1 MKMATKIL
9 TTATAAAAIGGA
21 VIATTAS
28 SADAAGRNG
37 KCDTGEFC
45 LYYNS
50 NQKGSLSDFTGSVRD
65 YGAKQ
70 PGCYDFK
77 SAGAGKGKCV
87 KNATASVWNRSSK
100 TVRIYFNSN
109 YGGRYQDFKAGAKG
123 NLNSSLKNQNASHE
137 FSPSKRVNLSYA
149 LYKTGGGYISCGFDK
164 YTSTTGRHEGT
175 DITRRVGSKIYA
187 LVSGKV
193 TYVHQ
198 GRNGRSS
205 SSNLSTIAI
214 YNASAKKTVIYLHSA
229 PSSSLRVGQNIAK
242 GQYLGTEA
250 WHGVSSAGGAHTH
263 VEMRPGYQT
272 HASISVG
279 DPHLDNPAPY
289 SFWASQGYNYR

>member
-1 MKMATKIL
+1 MLTKVL

-21 VIATTAS
+21 VVATTAS

-50 NQKGSLSDFTGSVRD
+50 NQKGSVSDFTGSVRD

-100 TVRIYFNSN
+100 TVRVYFNSN
-109 YGGRYQDFKAGAKG
+109 FGGRYQDFKAGAKG
-123 NLNSSLKNQNASHE
+123 NLNSGLKNQNASHE
-137 FSPSKRVNLSYA
+137 FAPANRVNISYG
-149 LYKTGGGYISCGFDK
+149 LYKATGGRIACKFDG
-164 YTSTTGRHEGT
+164 YTSTPGRHEGT
-175 DITRRVGSKIYA
+175 DISRRIGSKVYA
-187 LVSGKV
+187 LVAGKV
-193 TYVHQ
+193 IYVHKGQ
-198 GRNGRSS
+198 NGRVHSS
-205 SSNLSTIAI
+205 DLSTIAI
-214 YNASAKKTVIYLHSA
+214 YNASLKKTVIYLHSA
-229 PSSSLRVGQNIAK
+229 PSSTLKAGQTIKK
-242 GQYLGTEA
+242 GQYIATEA

-263 VEMRPGYQT
+263 VEMRLGYQT
-272 HASISVG
+272 HAAISVG
-279 DPHLDNPAPY
+279 DPRLDNPNPI
-289 SFWASQGYNYR
+289 SFWNQQGYNYR